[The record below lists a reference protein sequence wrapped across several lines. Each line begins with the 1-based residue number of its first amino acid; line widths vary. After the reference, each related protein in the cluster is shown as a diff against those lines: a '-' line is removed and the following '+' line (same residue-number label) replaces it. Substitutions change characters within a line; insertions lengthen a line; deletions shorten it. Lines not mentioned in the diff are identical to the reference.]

1 MLGKR
6 KNVILNKTIHR
17 YIIQI
22 KIKNKIKY
30 KISPKCVF
38 LKLDNRKEKKKKK
51 VVCYYYVLQFS
62 YFCLFNVLMFNNRAP
77 HQILIDHYSSICMF
91 ISEAVYF
98 SNKIVQNQDFV
109 QKDFRPE
116 SKTEMKG
123 PSKFINNPSI
133 AMVQVWEAKILLPPP
148 LTHLTYMS
156 RLKLI

>member
-51 VVCYYYVLQFS
+51 AVCYYYVLQFS

>member
-1 MLGKR
+1 
-6 KNVILNKTIHR
+6 
-17 YIIQI
+17 
-22 KIKNKIKY
+22 
-30 KISPKCVF
+30 
-38 LKLDNRKEKKKKK
+38 
-51 VVCYYYVLQFS
+51 
-62 YFCLFNVLMFNNRAP
+62 MFNNRAP

-156 RLKLI
+156 RLKLIWLSAWDLEWVQNCLHACGKQKRCVQWTYLIRTYTLDTSVLKLENVNILLLIMFPHVMIELNQPEDYLN